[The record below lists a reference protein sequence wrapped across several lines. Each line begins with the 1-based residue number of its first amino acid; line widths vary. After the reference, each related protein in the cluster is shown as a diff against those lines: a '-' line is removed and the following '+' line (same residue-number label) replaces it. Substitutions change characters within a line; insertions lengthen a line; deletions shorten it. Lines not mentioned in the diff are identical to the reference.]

1 MFRYLNLLLI
11 VFAFSACTSTY
22 SPGPDKRGQ
31 GTMGGM
37 LTGAGAG
44 AVTGFQMGGGAYIGP
59 GAFIGAG
66 FGAVAGGIKGAV
78 QDNLE
83 DDLYELQM
91 QITEEK
97 ELAQA
102 HEMLIEHYRRRI
114 AIHPARDIFPADW
127 FFESDGVTLKPC
139 AEALVYEI
147 ARLNKRR
154 FPYSRLV
161 VAAYVKTNDP
171 ESEYALHLVQER
183 TKEIGNFLVRYG
195 IEPRRIETRGVL
207 VDAPVLID
215 PRDEPKRFAQAIEFI
230 PIDR

>member
-1 MFRYLNLLLI
+1 MLRFSFLAISLLLLGC
-11 VFAFSACTSTY
+11 SSGY
-22 SPGPDKRGQ
+22 DPGPDKQGQ
-31 GTMGGM
+31 GTLAGM

-44 AVTGFQMGGGAYIGP
+44 AVTGFQIGEGAALGP

-66 FGAVAGGIKGAV
+66 FGAVAGGIKGVV

-91 QITEEK
+91 QVSDEK
-97 ELAQA
+97 DIAFAQQ
-102 HEMLIEHYRRRI
+102 MLIEHYQRRI
-114 AIHPARDIFPADW
+114 AIHPSRDIFPADW
-127 FFESDGVTLKPC
+127 FFEGDGVTLKPC

-161 VAAYVKTNDP
+161 VASYVKTASE
-171 ESEYALHLVQER
+171 ESEYAKHLAQNR
-183 TKEIGNFLVRYG
+183 SKEIGNYLVKYG
-195 IEPRRIETRGVL
+195 IEPRRIETRGIL
-207 VDAPVLID
+207 TDAPVLID

-230 PIDR
+230 PVDR